1 MQLHYHSVIFS
12 YDKEYVVSTIF
23 QAESSLTE
31 RYQTTVPE
39 SVRRTLRLG
48 KRDKIRYT
56 IRPDGDVVM
65 SRVDVIDREDPVM
78 GQFLSFLA
86 RDLAS
91 HPERLVSMD
100 AGLVGRIQ
108 SLVSGVK
115 IDLDAPLSEDD
126 E

>member
-1 MQLHYHSVIFS
+1 MN
-12 YDKEYVVSTIF
+12 TIF
-23 QAESSLTE
+23 QVESSLTE

-39 SVRRTLRLG
+39 SVRRTLKLG

-65 SRVDVIDREDPVM
+65 SRVDVIEEEDPVM
-78 GQFLSFLA
+78 GQFLNFLA
-86 RDLAS
+86 RDFAN
-91 HPERLVSMD
+91 HPERLASIE
-100 AGLVGRIQ
+100 AGLADRIQ
-108 SLVSGVK
+108 SLISGVK